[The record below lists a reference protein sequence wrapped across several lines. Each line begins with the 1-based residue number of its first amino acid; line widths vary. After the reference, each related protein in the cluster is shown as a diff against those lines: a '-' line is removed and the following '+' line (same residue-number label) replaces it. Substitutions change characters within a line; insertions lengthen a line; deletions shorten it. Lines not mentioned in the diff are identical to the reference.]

1 MPNALVIYMVAHQP
15 RRVRLPAQLIQRG
28 TAPEK
33 MDALIFDEAM
43 DRRYF
48 DKVAKYCYRPATELF
63 SSLVEKGMKI
73 SLGFSVSLLE
83 QMRRFGPDVLTGYQK
98 LVAHPNCELSDDVGY
113 RFSNRDWNGWPLMAD
128 TYASWVRQAMGEFVF
143 LAWDFETF
151 GEHHRADSGIF
162 PFMHA
167 LHDDFVKQKMRYLTP
182 SEAIAAFPKA
192 HEMPLPEYGCTW
204 AGDGGMDFFLGNEA
218 QQGIFRLMH
227 HIYNKAK
234 LTKHPHL
241 IDIAMWLLQSDNLH
255 LIQWFSKAGAQA
267 EVSAYFTPD
276 EWWELGGLGILRE
289 QQRVYVNFLRAMD
302 EYA

>member
-1 MPNALVIYMVAHQP
+1 MKAYLSELNDAALCTLPGTSAEILDQAIRDRIARGRITVDQWVEVITTAHALGI
-15 RRVRLPAQLIQRG
+15 RTTSTIMYGHVETPAHWVQH
-28 TAPEK
+28 
-33 MDALIFDEAM
+33 MALLC
-43 DRRYF
+43 R
-48 DKVAKYCYRPATELF
+48 
-63 SSLVEKGMKI
+63 
-73 SLGFSVSLLE
+73 
-83 QMRRFGPDVLTGYQK
+83 
-98 LVAHPNCELSDDVGY
+98 HNELSDDVGY
-113 RFSNRDWNGWPLMAD
+113 RFSNK
-128 TYASWVRQAMGEFVF
+128 SWVEYPLKAERYAGWLRETWGDVVT
-143 LAWDFETF
+143 LGWDFETF

-162 PFMHA
+162 PFMNA
-167 LHDDFVKQKMRYLTP
+167 LHADFVKNKMRYLSP
-182 SEAIAAFPKA
+182 SEAIATFKDA

>member
-1 MPNALVIYMVAHQP
+1 
-15 RRVRLPAQLIQRG
+15 
-28 TAPEK
+28 
-33 MDALIFDEAM
+33 
-43 DRRYF
+43 
-48 DKVAKYCYRPATELF
+48 
-63 SSLVEKGMKI
+63 
-73 SLGFSVSLLE
+73 
-83 QMRRFGPDVLTGYQK
+83 
-98 LVAHPNCELSDDVGY
+98 
-113 RFSNRDWNGWPLMAD
+113 
-128 TYASWVRQAMGEFVF
+128 MGEVVF

-167 LHDDFVKQKMRYLTP
+167 LHDDLVKNKMKYLTP
-182 SEAIAAFPKA
+182 SEAIATFKDA

-241 IDIAMWLLQSDNLH
+241 MDIAMWLLQSDNLH
-255 LIQWFSKAGAQA
+255 LIQWFSKTGSQA